1 MKRINNHNKYD
12 YQINLE
18 KYSLLKKIN
27 PDYLATIIDD
37 IFDNGYQQYVR
48 NFIKNESTVDNTVK
62 VNNITENKYSSSTKG
77 QSGENI
83 VNDILLE
90 RFQDYNIENTGKIP
104 HSGDFQLTLTNKNRL
119 IIEVKNYNK
128 TVDHNEIDKL
138 KFDMKFNK
146 INYAIFISLNSGIV
160 GRKKFQF
167 ESFYHDK
174 NYYYILYVPYG
185 MHKIMPTKKYIIQHN
200 GIEDSLINLSIKLE
214 FCICVL
220 DNLSSTL
227 IKPNLNHIKY
237 YNLDNYIDYLLTE
250 LNLFYDEYMLLLQ
263 SSLKFDESI
272 KKLVDNHLQNIK
284 DYEASIKNKIN
295 ELVKQKCKLK
305 HIEQSNQIKKPD
317 DYLKKPDYYL
327 KKYNNNNW
335 DIIYVD
341 IIGKIIKIG
350 DTFDLLMKY
359 NNEIYNEQYDSFEE
373 CLIGLNY
380 ILN

>member
-1 MKRINNHNKYD
+1 MKRLNNKYD

-18 KYSLLKKIN
+18 KYGLLKKIN
-27 PDYLATIIDD
+27 PDFLGTIIDD

-48 NFIKNESTVDNTVK
+48 NFIKNESTTDNVVK
-62 VNNITENKYSSSTKG
+62 NNSVTDNRYSSTKG

-104 HSGDFQLTLTNKNRL
+104 HSGDFQLTLANKNKL

-174 NYYYILYVPYG
+174 NYYYILYLPYG

-220 DNLSSTL
+220 DNLSSSL

-263 SSLKFDESI
+263 SSIKFDESI
-272 KKLVDNHLQNIK
+272 KKLVDNHIQNIK
-284 DYEASIKNKIN
+284 DYETSIKNKIN

-305 HIEQSNQIKKPD
+305 HIDKSNQI
-317 DYLKKPDYYL
+317 KKPDYYL
-327 KKYNNNNW
+327 KKYDNNNW
-335 DIIYVD
+335 DIICID

-350 DTFDLLMKY
+350 NTFDLLMMH
-359 NNEIYNEQYDSFEE
+359 NNEIYNEQYDSYEE
-373 CLIGLNY
+373 CIIGLNY
-380 ILN
+380 ILNAG

>member
-1 MKRINNHNKYD
+1 MKRIYYNKYN
-12 YQINLE
+12 YQINVE

-37 IFDNGYQQYVR
+37 IFDNGYQQYVK
-48 NFIKNESTVDNTVK
+48 NFIKNESTVENSVNNTVK

-90 RFQDYNIENTGKIP
+90 RFQDYNIENTGRIP
-104 HSGDFQLTLTNKNRL
+104 HSGDFQLTLSNKNRL

-128 TVDHNEIDKL
+128 TVDQNEIDKL

-174 NYYYILYVPYG
+174 NYYYILYVPFG

-200 GIEDSLINLSIKLE
+200 SIEDSLINLSIKLE

-250 LNLFYDEYMLLLQ
+250 LNLFHDEYMLLLQ
-263 SSLKFDESI
+263 SSLKFDEGI

-284 DYEASIKNKIN
+284 DYEANIKNKIN
-295 ELVKQKCKLK
+295 ELIKQKCKLK
-305 HIEQSNQIKKPD
+305 HIEPNQITKS
-317 DYLKKPDYYL
+317 DYYL
-327 KKYNNNNW
+327 KKYDNNNW
-335 DIIYVD
+335 DIICVNL
-341 IIGKIIKIG
+341 IGKIIKVN
-350 DTFDLLMKY
+350 DTFDLLLLH
-359 NNEIYNEQYDSFEE
+359 NNETYNEQYSSYEE
-373 CLIGLNY
+373 CIIGLNY
-380 ILN
+380 ILNIG

>member
-1 MKRINNHNKYD
+1 MKRINNNNHNKYD

-18 KYSLLKKIN
+18 KYNLLKKIN

-48 NFIKNESTVDNTVK
+48 NFIKNESIVDNTVK
-62 VNNITENKYSSSTKG
+62 GNGITENRYSSTKG

-90 RFQDYNIENTGKIP
+90 RFQDYNIENTGKIS
-104 HSGDFQLTLTNKNRL
+104 HSGDFQLTLTNKNKL

-250 LNLFYDEYMLLLQ
+250 LNLFYDEYMMLLQ

-284 DYEASIKNKIN
+284 DYEVSIKNKIN
-295 ELVKQKCKLK
+295 ELVKQKSKLK
-305 HIEQSNQIKKPD
+305 HVEKSNQI
-317 DYLKKPDYYL
+317 KKPDYYL
-327 KKYNNNNW
+327 KKYDNNNW
-335 DIIYVD
+335 DIICVD
-341 IIGKIIKIG
+341 IIGKIIKIN
-350 DTFDLLMKY
+350 DTFDLLMMY
-359 NNEIYNEQYDSFEE
+359 NNEIYNEQYDSLEE
-373 CLIGLNY
+373 SLVGLNY
-380 ILN
+380 MLN